1 MNNKTDKEWEQ
12 IKFKNNLGPQIGGLL
27 HDAVALVIAEI
38 KNGKVIEQGDELHDV
53 RERIE
58 HWVDVLYEIAEDKKK
73 ELTATQPKKDEEV
86 VL

>member
-1 MNNKTDKEWEQ
+1 MDNKTQKTDKEWEQ

-27 HDAVALVIAEI
+27 HDSVALCIANDRTDKEDI
-38 KNGKVIEQGDELHDV
+38 AQCLDT
-53 RERIE
+53 
-58 HWVDVLYEIAEDKKK
+58 LYEIAEDKKK